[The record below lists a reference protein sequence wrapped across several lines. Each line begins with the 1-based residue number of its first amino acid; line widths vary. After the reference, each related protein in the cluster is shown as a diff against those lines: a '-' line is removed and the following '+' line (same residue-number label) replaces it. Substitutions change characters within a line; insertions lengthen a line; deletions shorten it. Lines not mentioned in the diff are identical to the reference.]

1 MTSPIPNPFSDLI
14 TKCKYSIIAKGIASS
29 YANLLRQKV
38 FALKENR
45 TGLGL
50 NMTVVT

>member
-1 MTSPIPNPFSDLI
+1 MKSPIPNLFSDF

-29 YANLLRQKV
+29 YANLLRQIS

-50 NMTVVT
+50 NMAVVT